1 MPTLNHIF
9 NCFISWFL
17 IFFFCIYLIAFHSVH
32 ALIWPLYHTILCFL
46 YSSIPWC
53 SSGVYFLADSVLQ
66 FRNHQLSASD
76 RMSVKFKCSALLLF
90 LCVAA
95 SAATACIKAAAG
107 KGPSACP
114 HAQHGSLLLVLPV
127 LKALYW
133 VSAPKPF
140 LLLYV
145 SSENILKQ
153 ELTIFLLII
162 AKQGANFFQLLP
174 SITTFFGEG

>member
-1 MPTLNHIF
+1 MPSSDPCIIQF
-9 NCFISWFL
+9 SV
-17 IFFFCIYLIAFHSVH
+17 FCILPYLD
-32 ALIWPLYHTILCFL
+32 ALQ
-46 YSSIPWC
+46 
-53 SSGVYFLADSVLQ
+53 VYTSWLIQFYNLGITSWALQ
-66 FRNHQLSASD
+66 IMSA
-76 RMSVKFKCSALLLF
+76 KFKCSALLLF